1 MTYPNQPG
9 NNSGGRNN
17 RPNPFNPFGDN
28 SNKPRNNGG
37 PNGNNNAPRSFWQR
51 PWLYIVLIVLI
62 LFFIFTDTR
71 QIGVI
76 GSWNMIV
83 YVLLTL
89 LQNGSNMCITTSN
102 NSYMADTIDYELDRS
117 GRYIP
122 AVVSGT
128 YSLIDKL
135 ITSVAAVIA
144 TGAVAVLGY
153 TTTMPQPTDAYT
165 SGIFWMTLAIKY
177 GLPMLGWV
185 VTLLAMV
192 GYPLTK
198 EEMVNVQ
205 KRIADKKDALRHE
218 VIAEHMQ

>member
-1 MTYPNQPG
+1 MSKTILLNHSNWHFTKENTGIPDAVMGEAIALPHTWNAVDGQDGG
-9 NNSGGRNN
+9 NDYYRGTCWYTLALA
-17 RPNPFNPFGDN
+17 
-28 SNKPRNNGG
+28 KP
-37 PNGNNNAPRSFWQR
+37 
-51 PWLYIVLIVLI
+51 
-62 LFFIFTDTR
+62 T
-71 QIGVI
+71 
-76 GSWNMIV
+76 
-83 YVLLTL
+83 
-89 LQNGSNMCITTSN
+89 
-102 NSYMADTIDYELDRS
+102 
-117 GRYIP
+117 IP

-144 TGAVAVLGY
+144 TAAVAVLGY

-177 GLPMLGWV
+177 GLPMLGWLI
-185 VTLLAMV
+185 TLLAMV
-192 GYPLTK
+192 GCPLTK